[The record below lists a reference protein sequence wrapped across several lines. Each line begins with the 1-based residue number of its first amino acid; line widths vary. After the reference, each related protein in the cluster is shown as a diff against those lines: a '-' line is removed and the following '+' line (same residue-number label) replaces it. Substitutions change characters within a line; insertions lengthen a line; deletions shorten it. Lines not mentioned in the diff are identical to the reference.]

1 MAISITITDPCKSD
15 DLETRGDALMLL
27 HAIDMYLALGEIGEE
42 LRRLAKYEE
51 LSEAEG
57 ILVEKLREFYYS
69 TLSDR
74 GISALIN
81 P

>member
-1 MAISITITDPCKSD
+1 MPISITITDPCKSD
-15 DLETRGDALMLL
+15 DPETKGDALMLL
-27 HAIDMYLALGEIGEE
+27 HSVDMYLSLTDLGEE
-42 LRRLAKYEE
+42 LRRLDRYEE
-51 LSEAEG
+51 LGEEARTV
-57 ILVEKLREFYYS
+57 VEKLREFYYS